1 MRKSAKSLMQV
12 FPLERERERERGNA
26 YDENPVTPFRFSID
40 PQSKKRPFGIAVGY
54 GQKQFRIRPS
64 DKSLPSTK
72 TSLTG
77 LSSNKY
83 SHTFS
88 IGLTWM
94 PEFKYGIGIQT
105 GIYYD
110 LTMEKAKEEESHNTD
125 TRYSSTDHSL
135 SIPLRI
141 QYRIELAKDFSLFI
155 YAGPSFDIGLAFN
168 DKVSSFLNDQETS
181 TESRDRYKEDLKR
194 FNLLCGVGGGI
205 RWKGLQ
211 LRAGGD
217 WGLLNMVK
225 DAGSNSTYKLF
236 INKPFTINL
245 SYQF

>member
-1 MRKSAKSLMQV
+1 MLSW
-12 FPLERERERERGNA
+12 EERERGNA

-64 DKSLPSTK
+64 DKSLPTTK

-110 LTMEKAKEEESHNTD
+110 LTMEKAKEESDGVD

-168 DKVSSFLNDQETS
+168 VSEFLNDEKTS
-181 TESRDRYKEDLKR
+181 TEANNLYDNNLKR

-225 DAGSNSTYKLF
+225 ETDNNFTYKLF